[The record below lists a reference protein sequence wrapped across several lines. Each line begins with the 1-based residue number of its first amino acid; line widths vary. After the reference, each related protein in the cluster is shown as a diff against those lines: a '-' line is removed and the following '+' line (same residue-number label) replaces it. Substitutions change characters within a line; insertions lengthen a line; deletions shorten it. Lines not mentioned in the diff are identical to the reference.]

1 MITHP
6 TAQELVAGVAAWL
19 PIDGSAS
26 VFGLRVARNAL
37 EIAARDM
44 AMSPAAD
51 LRAVERM
58 RALLG
63 RAGTRGE
70 LDAALVEAIRGG
82 AIAPDDAGLV
92 AHLHACAVDTIAIDQ
107 PKYAHTLGSSA

>member
-6 TAQELVAGVAAWL
+6 TALEIVAGVAGWL
-19 PIDGSAS
+19 PVDGSAS
-26 VFGLRVARNAL
+26 VFQLRVARNAL

-44 AMSPAAD
+44 AQSPAAD
-51 LRAVERM
+51 ARAAERM

-63 RAGTRGE
+63 RDGTREE

-82 AIAPDDAGLV
+82 AIAPDDPRLV
-92 AHLHACAVDTIAIDQ
+92 AHIRACALDTIAIDQ
-107 PKYAHTLGSSA
+107 PRYAHELD